1 MLLTVAF
8 TGLMLDAGCSMLD
21 NLDAIKS
28 AIHKHPVSRNQYQ
41 ESINDN
47 NVFRRDSID

>member
-1 MLLTVAF
+1 MLPTGAV

-28 AIHKHPVSRNQYQ
+28 GTHKHPVSRNQYQ
-41 ESINDN
+41 ESVNYS
-47 NVFRRDSID
+47 NVFRRDCID